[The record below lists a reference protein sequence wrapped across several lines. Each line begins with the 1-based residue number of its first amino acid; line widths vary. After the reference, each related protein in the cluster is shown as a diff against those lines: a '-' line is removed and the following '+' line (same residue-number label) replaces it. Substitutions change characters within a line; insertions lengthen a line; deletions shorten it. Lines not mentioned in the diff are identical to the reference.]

1 MRLNPTV
8 LSILA
13 GTIAGAALTGCGGAS
28 QTTET
33 STQRTEAESI
43 EVPTTVSTTS
53 TTTGASTLPATNGP
67 QPEDLYAVDC
77 GRG

>member
-13 GTIAGAALTGCGGAS
+13 GAIAGASLSGCGGAS

-33 STQRTEAESI
+33 SRTARTEAESI
-43 EVPTTVSTTS
+43 EAPTEVSTTN
-53 TTTGASTLPATNGP
+53 TTTSALPATNGP
-67 QPEDLYAVDC
+67 PPEEIYAVDC